1 MSDTF
6 DFVEIT
12 KEQGETIAQIK
23 AIATSLE
30 DAITQNT
37 SEKNG
42 RLMAVAKTNLETA
55 MMYAVKGLTR
65 K

>member
-6 DFVEIT
+6 DFVEIN
-12 KEQGETIAQIK
+12 KEQGDSIAEIRV
-23 AIATSLE
+23 IATSLE
-30 DAITQNT
+30 DAITKNT
-37 SEKNG
+37 TDKNG

-55 MMYAVKGLTR
+55 IMYAIKGVTR